1 MKKLLIVL
9 FMFCV
14 LFSYS
19 DIYGNADIGK
29 NLDKEWYFTNINVGG
44 VFDIWEVENDIYAG
58 VKTFFTIKD
67 FPWVDSML
75 RSIYTIGYQ
84 LNYSIFYFAIKYFC
98 SHPTISNYYEHRRLN
113 NELWDSSGTD
123 IKIGVRW

>member
-1 MKKLLIVL
+1 MKNIVVLLLL
-9 FMFCV
+9 FIALTV
-14 LFSYS
+14 SAE
-19 DIYGNADIGK
+19 IHGNADIGK
-29 NLDKEWYFTNINVGG
+29 NLDKEWYFTNINVGY

-67 FPWVDSML
+67 FPWPDSML

-84 LNYSIFYFAIKYFC
+84 LNYSIFYFEIEHFC

-113 NELWDSSGTD
+113 NELWDAAGTD
-123 IKIGVRW
+123 IKIGIRW